1 MSALQISPE
10 QLHTLGQAML
20 QRFERG
26 CLADLRRD
34 HPELTQPHA
43 DEVLLQFVRHG
54 ITRAAALEVTGVSDV
69 KDWLA
74 LMLRLGSGFDVGPSV
89 RRADGHSGPH
99 RGAGCAA
106 AGGCRGLVDHGRPG
120 VPAPSGRLNASARHR
135 GAGRHWH
142 TGALC
147 PGPGAGPLSP

>member
-74 LMLRLGSGFDVGPSV
+74 LARLL
-89 RRADGHSGPH
+89 AH
-99 RGAGCAA
+99 
-106 AGGCRGLVDHGRPG
+106 GGKD
-120 VPAPSGRLNASARHR
+120 SSFQS
-135 GAGRHWH
+135 
-142 TGALC
+142 GAL
-147 PGPGAGPLSP
+147 GHIREKVSDQSDRDDE

>member
-74 LMLRLGSGFDVGPSV
+74 LMLRLGSGFDVDPRFAGLMAILGRTEVPAAL
-89 RRADGHSGPH
+89 RLADAEAWLTT
-99 RGAGCAA
+99 AGLASRPPAA
-106 AGGCRGLVDHGRPG
+106 A
-120 VPAPSGRLNASARHR
+120 
-135 GAGRHWH
+135 
-142 TGALC
+142 
-147 PGPGAGPLSP
+147 